1 MKKRIALGLILA
13 LCCASMCSCY
23 YNKQVDANEIGIR
36 MNDGVSISEIVGA
49 GRYTKFGWY
58 AKLVS
63 MDVSS
68 KLITLNMEDVST
80 SDKQTV
86 GVEVLAEVA
95 RKSDEASV
103 RNLWKNYNAVARN
116 DDQLVMLVQELL
128 RSPVNKVST
137 QMTVDEMLGVAESPK
152 TRATME
158 NDISAL
164 LSPLLES
171 RGIKLITFQVKNISV
186 DPQYQAKL
194 QEKSTAAIEIELA
207 EQKAKQLEKQ
217 LEQEKAQTDID
228 LEKARRANLVAE
240 EQAKVYEE
248 SKEAYEL
255 KRLELLKGMLGDS
268 DKVYFIPEGA
278 DITLFIGNEAGGT
291 VPVKRGVK
299 SSV

>member
-1 MKKRIALGLILA
+1 MKKRITLA
-13 LCCASMCSCY
+13 VLLVLATLFCCSCY
-23 YNKQVDANEIGIR
+23 YNAEIESSEVGVL
-36 MNDGVSISEIVGA
+36 MDDGVSVTDVVGA
-49 GRYTKFGWY
+49 GRYSKMKWY
-58 AKLVS
+58 ADIEA
-63 MDVSS
+63 MDISTKKIV
-68 KLITLNMEDVST
+68 LEIEDVST

-86 GVEVLAEVA
+86 GVEVMAEVA
-95 RKSDEASV
+95 RKSDEESV
-103 RNLWKNYNAVARN
+103 RNLWKNYNAVAKK
-116 DDQLVMLVQELL
+116 DEQLTALVQDLL

-137 QMTVDEMLGVAESPK
+137 QMTVDEMLGVAESDK

-158 NDISAL
+158 NDIFAL

-171 RGIKLITFQVKNISV
+171 RGIALNAFQVMNISV

-217 LEQEKAQTDID
+217 LEQEQAQTEID

-240 EQAKVYEE
+240 EEAKVYET

-255 KRLELLKGMLGDS
+255 KRLELMKNMLGDS

-278 DITLFIGNEAGGT
+278 DITLFLGSEKPVT
-291 VPVKRGVK
+291 VP
-299 SSV
+299 

>member
-1 MKKRIALGLILA
+1 MKKRITLA
-13 LCCASMCSCY
+13 VLLVLATLFCCSCY
-23 YNKQVDANEIGIR
+23 YNAEIESSEVGVL
-36 MNDGVSISEIVGA
+36 MDDGVSVTDVVGA
-49 GRYTKFGWY
+49 GRYSKMKWY
-58 AKLVS
+58 ADIEA
-63 MDVSS
+63 MDISTKKIV
-68 KLITLNMEDVST
+68 LEIEDVST

-86 GVEVLAEVA
+86 GVEVMAEVA

-103 RNLWKNYNAVARN
+103 RNLWKNYNAVAKK
-116 DDQLVMLVQELL
+116 DEQLTALVQDLL

-137 QMTVDEMLGVAESPK
+137 QMTVDEMLGVAESDK

-158 NDISAL
+158 NDIFAL

-171 RGIKLITFQVKNISV
+171 RGIALNAFQVMNISV

-217 LEQEKAQTDID
+217 LEQEQAQTEID

-240 EQAKVYEE
+240 EEAKVYET

-255 KRLELLKGMLGDS
+255 KRLELMKNMLGDS

-278 DITLFIGNEAGGT
+278 DITLFLGSEKPVT
-291 VPVKRGVK
+291 VP
-299 SSV
+299 

>member
-1 MKKRIALGLILA
+1 MKRFTLFLVLA
-13 LCCASMCSCY
+13 LSMVLFCSCY
-23 YNKQVDANEIGIR
+23 YNAEIESNEVGVK
-36 MNDGVSISEIVGA
+36 MDDGVSVSEVVGA
-49 GRYTKFGWY
+49 GRYTDFDWY
-58 AKLVS
+58 ADIVS
-63 MDVSS
+63 MDVST
-68 KLITLNMEDVST
+68 KKIVLLIEDVST

-86 GVEVLAEVA
+86 AVEVLAEVA

-103 RNLWKNYNAVARN
+103 RNLWKNYNAVAKK
-116 DDQLVMLVQELL
+116 DEQLTALVQDLL

-137 QMTVDEMLGVAESPK
+137 QMTVDEMLGVAESDK

-158 NDISAL
+158 NDIFAL
-164 LSPLLES
+164 LSPLLET
-171 RGIKLITFQVKNISV
+171 RGIALNAFQVMNISV

-217 LEQEKAQTDID
+217 LEQEQAQTEID

-255 KRLELLKGMLGDS
+255 KRLELMKDMLGES

-278 DITLFIGNEAGGT
+278 DITLFLGSDGA
-291 VPVKRGVK
+291 VPVK
-299 SSV
+299 

>member
-1 MKKRIALGLILA
+1 MKRFALVLVLA
-13 LCCASMCSCY
+13 LSMVLFCSCY
-23 YNKQVDANEIGIR
+23 YNAEIESNEVGIK
-36 MNDGVSISEIVGA
+36 MDDGVSVTEVVGA
-49 GRYTKFGWY
+49 GRYTSFDWY
-58 AKLVS
+58 ADIVS
-63 MDVSS
+63 MDVST
-68 KLITLNMEDVST
+68 KKIVLLIEDVST

-86 GVEVLAEVA
+86 AVEVLAEVA

-103 RNLWKNYNAVARN
+103 RNLWKNYNAVAKK
-116 DDQLVMLVQELL
+116 DEQLTALVQDLL

-137 QMTVDEMLGVAESPK
+137 QMTVDEMLGVAESDK

-158 NDISAL
+158 NDIFTL
-164 LSPLLES
+164 LSPLLET
-171 RGIKLITFQVKNISV
+171 RGIALNAFQVMNISV

-217 LEQEKAQTDID
+217 LEQEQAQTEID

-240 EQAKVYEE
+240 EQAKVYEQ

-255 KRLELLKGMLGDS
+255 KRLELMKDMLGES

-278 DITLFIGNEAGGT
+278 DITLFLGSDGS
-291 VPVKRGVK
+291 VPVK
-299 SSV
+299 